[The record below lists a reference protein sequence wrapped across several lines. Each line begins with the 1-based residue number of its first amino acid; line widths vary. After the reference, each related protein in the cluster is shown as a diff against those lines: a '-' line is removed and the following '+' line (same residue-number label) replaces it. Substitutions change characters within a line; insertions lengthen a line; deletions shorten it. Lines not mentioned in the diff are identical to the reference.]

1 MWIIIWCIPR
11 SPFYMEGEFF
21 FEKKPQNVWLIKK

>member
-1 MWIIIWCIPR
+1 MILFFICFNTRP
-11 SPFYMEGEFF
+11 SEEGHF